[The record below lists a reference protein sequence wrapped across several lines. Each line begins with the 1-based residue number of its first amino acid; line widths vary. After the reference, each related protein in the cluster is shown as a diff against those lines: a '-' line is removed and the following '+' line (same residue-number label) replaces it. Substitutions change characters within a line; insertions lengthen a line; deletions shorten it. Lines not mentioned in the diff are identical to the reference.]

1 MRCMSNIHP
10 RHSSSVNVV
19 SFPDTGSPPKLL
31 DRVRQAIQIRHY
43 SRRTE
48 STYVH

>member
-1 MRCMSNIHP
+1 MSNIHP